1 MKWKRMQIFHDVKI
15 LPWHKYTAC
24 YLTWRNYQRM
34 GGFAVE
40 VQKQKSNLLKVAML
54 NVVIIKPTKSKW
66 KTNTHHFTLL
76 LKSCE
81 QKKGSTYFYNQLKF
95 VLFYYSMWTWQLCSA
110 VVHCV
115 SKQTMWTGYVNRELP
130 WKWREFPWKWSVNRK
145 LQSKIWCKSWQ
156 ICKILKLMKQLKL
169 MQICRSKT

>member
-1 MKWKRMQIFHDVKI
+1 MKKNAN
-15 LPWHKYTAC
+15 LPWCKLFAMAQIYC
-24 YLTWRNYQRM
+24 MLIDM
-34 GGFAVE
+34 GKLPKDGGIYSRSTEA
-40 VQKQKSNLLKVAML
+40 KSNLLKVAML

-66 KTNTHHFTLL
+66 ETNTPHFTLL
-76 LKSCE
+76 LKPCE
-81 QKKGSTYFYNQLKF
+81 QKKRNTYFYNQLKF

-130 WKWREFPWKWSVNRK
+130 WKWRELPWKWSVNRK

-156 ICKILKLMKQLKL
+156 ICK
-169 MQICRSKT
+169 MQICR